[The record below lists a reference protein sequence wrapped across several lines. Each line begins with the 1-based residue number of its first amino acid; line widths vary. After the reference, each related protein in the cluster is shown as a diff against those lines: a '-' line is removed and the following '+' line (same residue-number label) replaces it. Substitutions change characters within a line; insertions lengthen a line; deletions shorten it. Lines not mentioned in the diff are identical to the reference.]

1 MGNLGYKHVF
11 ITLCIVQLLT
21 PNEGRPLRKRTVSEV
36 QLMHDLGELK
46 QVQERRQWLRMRLQG
61 IHGGGEAGPTRR
73 RLPDL
78 SAMTPEEIQMALDL
92 LEQLLKS
99 KQS

>member
-1 MGNLGYKHVF
+1 MRIPVY
-11 ITLCIVQLLT
+11 
-21 PNEGRPLRKRTVSEV
+21 RKRTVSEV